1 MPRQK
6 QPKHVT
12 AGQVYKLGSSGRVIM
27 VKRAN
32 EQRQA
37 VTDFDDLGVPS
48 KVKRQIAFRTLR
60 QVWTKVAETP
70 EEYTAKTGTPLPVE
84 SQAVTQV
91 TPNGSKPKGKKAP
104 AKTPAA
110 KKLAAKKTPAPKA
123 APVIN
128 KPERAK
134 PLPINDDLVRKIV
147 GEVFN
152 TISQSLRADM
162 ADFVAS
168 MGAGPDAS
176 TGKVRVLG
184 LILDPQTFQALQ
196 EISKQW
202 NKPPAEVVTGLIRGL
217 VSTRANAA

>member
-12 AGQVYKLGSSGRVIM
+12 AGQVYKLGSSGRIIM

-37 VTDFDDLGVPS
+37 VTDFDDLGVTS
-48 KVKRQIAFRTLR
+48 KVKRQIAFRTLW

-70 EEYTAKTGTPLPVE
+70 EEYTTKTGTPLPIEV
-84 SQAVTQV
+84 QATQPAI
-91 TPNGSKPKGKKAP
+91 PNGSKPKGKK
-104 AKTPAA
+104 PAA
-110 KKLAAKKTPAPKA
+110 KKLAVKKLAAKKAPAPKA
-123 APVIN
+123 APVA
-128 KPERAK
+128 KPDRAK
-134 PLPINDDLVRKIV
+134 KLPINDDLVRKIV
-147 GEVFN
+147 GEVFDHM
-152 TISQSLRADM
+152 SQSLRADM

-184 LILDPQTFQALQ
+184 LVLDPATFQSLQ

>member
-37 VTDFDDLGVPS
+37 VTDFDDLGVAS
-48 KVKRQIAFRTLR
+48 KVKRQIAFRTLW

-104 AKTPAA
+104 AKITKKAA
-110 KKLAAKKTPAPKA
+110 TKKSAAPKA
-123 APVIN
+123 SPPA
-128 KPERAK
+128 KTERAK

-152 TISQSLRADM
+152 TMSQSLRADM

-184 LILDPQTFQALQ
+184 LVLDPATFQSLQ